1 MTNSTDSNLR
11 IADAKAVRNELLKV
25 INELETK
32 VWRKVNEVRND
43 ADRDTIR
50 KAFIEE
56 RDAFATKTLSAIST
70 IIRNA

>member
-1 MTNSTDSNLR
+1 MTNSTDSHLR
-11 IADAKAVRNELLKV
+11 IEDARAVRNELMNV
-25 INELETK
+25 INDLETK
-32 VWRKVNEVRND
+32 VWGKINDVRND

-50 KAFIEE
+50 KAFIKE